1 MEMKGKITIYDDN
14 GDTIIKISETKNDFT
29 DIIQKMLEN
38 ICNTEITSKKITEL
52 EKAEGINEK
61 QNIEKIGPPA
71 FLTEKTK
78 YEDEE
83 EDEEE
88 IGNYVITMNCM
99 YQDKGLTI
107 DEIYERN
114 PRWIMWMAENY
125 TTKNLTG
132 KKKIVAEKD
141 IEQIKK
147 FVKMIVNKKEEEK
160 EKEEEIEEYEDE
172 KEETEE
178 ESDLPF

>member
-1 MEMKGKITIYDDN
+1 
-14 GDTIIKISETKNDFT
+14 
-29 DIIQKMLEN
+29 MLEN

-52 EKAEGINEK
+52 EKAEGIDEK
-61 QNIEKIGPPA
+61 QNIEKIGPPK
-71 FLTEKTK
+71 FLTEKTE

-88 IGNYVITMNCM
+88 IGNYVITMKCM
-99 YQDKGLTI
+99 YQNEGLTI
-107 DEIYERN
+107 DEIYEKN
-114 PRWIMWMAENY
+114 PKWIMWMAENY

-132 KKKIVAEKD
+132 TKKIVAEKD

-147 FVKMIVNKKEEEK
+147 FVKMIIKKETQD
-160 EKEEEIEEYEDE
+160 EEEIEKYEEE

>member
-52 EKAEGINEK
+52 EKAET
-61 QNIEKIGPPA
+61 IEDKTDFAKIEPPE
-71 FLTEKTK
+71 FLTKDI
-78 YEDEE
+78 YDN
-83 EDEEE
+83 EEE
-88 IGNYVITMNCM
+88 IGNYVITMQCM
-99 YQDKGLTI
+99 YQKDGLSI
-107 DEIYERN
+107 EEIYEKN
-114 PRWIMWMAENY
+114 PKWVIWMAENF
-125 TTKNLTG
+125 KPNNPIA
-132 KKKIVAEKD
+132 KKD
-141 IEQIKK
+141 IKYIKK
-147 FVKMIVNKKEEEK
+147 FVEMIVNKKEEEQD
-160 EKEEEIEEYEDE
+160 EEEIEEYEDE